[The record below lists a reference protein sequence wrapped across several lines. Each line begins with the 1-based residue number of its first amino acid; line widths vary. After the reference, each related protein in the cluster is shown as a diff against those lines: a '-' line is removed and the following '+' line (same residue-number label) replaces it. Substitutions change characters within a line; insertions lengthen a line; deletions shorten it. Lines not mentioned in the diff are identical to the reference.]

1 MRYYVWIGKD
11 HTLVSKAWPYDD
23 ETERMVE
30 ETRPP
35 AHDAVL
41 RTGTKEQLKTMYGL
55 DDQDFVD
62 IKTRDR
68 SY

>member
-1 MRYYVWIGKD
+1 MHYYVWIGKD
-11 HTLVSKAWPYDD
+11 HTLASKAWPYED

-35 AHDAVL
+35 ADGAVL
-41 RTGTKEQLKTMYGL
+41 RTGTKEQLKITYGL

-62 IKTRDR
+62 TKTQKP
-68 SY
+68 